1 MKKNKPF
8 QIVKERNHCENTWKI
23 SFLQSIIKCIPHQ
36 VIFIFQACAQ
46 HNIVNIPVNEWFKS
60 DERQVYDCF
69 SSNERIEF
77 TRNVNDDP
85 TIMDKIHHKFENIV
99 QTM

>member
-8 QIVKERNHCENTWKI
+8 QIVKKRNNCKKTWKI
-23 SFLQSIIKCIPHQ
+23 SFLLSIIKCIPHQ

-46 HNIVNIPVNEWFKS
+46 HNIVNIPVNGWFKS

-85 TIMDKIHHKFENIV
+85 TVMNKIHHEFENKV